1 MRPENW
7 NNLGRAIP
15 ALRKELD
22 AEDVLKILIAL
33 ACVLAMSVLGAFG
46 PLALKLLIDGLSAH
60 GTNSFQQKQ
69 GLLLAV
75 LLASYVAA
83 QVLGRIAAEVRMFLF
98 GAADQAI
105 ARKLGRKVFA
115 HVIALPLSFHRETST
130 GALTQTVE
138 NGLQGLR
145 LVMQHAFFTI
155 LPGVIEVVLMSLVI
169 ARVLDL
175 AFLVIFSACAL
186 AYAIVFSAGARTIM
200 KASRAI
206 SSARIEANA
215 ALADSLLNVETVKS
229 FGGEGAVTG
238 RFDAALAHAQAR
250 WRSFY
255 RARFTNGLL
264 IAFVF
269 CAGLTATLWLAIIQV
284 RSGAMTVGDL
294 VLVNTYMLQVVRPME
309 LLGAGVRDIGQGTAF
324 AERLLDLL
332 DTPLREK
339 PNDGG
344 AKVSP
349 DAALPAIRFENV
361 CFAYKAQQRVLDGVS
376 FDIAPG
382 STTAIVGTSG
392 AGKSTICRLLLRFH
406 DPDSGRILIDGI
418 PISHYAPADLQRL
431 IAVIPQD
438 TTLFNTSLASNI
450 AFPDLDAATEEVEW
464 AARLAHLGHLISG
477 LPDGLATIVGERGLK
492 LSGGEKQRV
501 AIARAMLRHPKL
513 LIADEATS
521 ALDSGA
527 EASILRNIKS
537 AAHGTTT
544 MIIAHRLSSIIH
556 ADQIIVL
563 DKGRVAE
570 SGSHEDLLETDGL
583 YVALWRAQNRE
594 SEPNETYNNI
604 DGND

>member
-1 MRPENW
+1 MRPANW
-7 NNLGRAIP
+7 NSLVRAIP

-22 AEDVLKILIAL
+22 AADGLNILIAL
-33 ACVLAMSVLGAFG
+33 ACVVGMSVVGAFG
-46 PLALKLLIDGLSAH
+46 PFALKLLIDWLSAH
-60 GTNSFQQKQ
+60 GADSFQQNQ
-69 GLLLAV
+69 GLILAALV
-75 LLASYVAA
+75 ASYVAA

-98 GAADQAI
+98 GAADQAV

-138 NGLQGLR
+138 NGLQGFR

-175 AFLVIFSACAL
+175 AFLAIFSACAL

-200 KASRAI
+200 QASRAI

-215 ALADSLLNVETVKS
+215 ALADSLLNVETVKA
-229 FGGEGAVTG
+229 FGGEEAVIG
-238 RFDAALAHAQAR
+238 RFDAALAYAQER

-269 CAGLTATLWLAIIQV
+269 CAGLTATLCLAIIQV

-339 PNDGG
+339 SDAGG
-344 AKVSP
+344 TRVSP
-349 DAALPAIRFENV
+349 DTALPAIRFEDV
-361 CFAYKAQQRVLDGVS
+361 RFAYQAKQPVLDGVS

-406 DPDSGRILIDGI
+406 EPDSGRILINGI
-418 PISHYAPADLQRL
+418 PISHYAPEVLQQVM
-431 IAVIPQD
+431 AVIPQD

-450 AFPDLDAATEEVEW
+450 AFPDFGAATEDVEW
-464 AARLAHLGHLISG
+464 AARLAHLEHLISG
-477 LPDGLATIVGERGLK
+477 LPEGLATIVGERGLK

-521 ALDSGA
+521 ALDSAA
-527 EASILRNIKS
+527 EASILRNIKT
-537 AAHGTTT
+537 AGQGTTT
-544 MIIAHRLSSIIH
+544 IIIAHRLSSIMD

-570 SGSHEDLLETDGL
+570 SGRHEDLLEIDGL
-583 YVALWRAQNRE
+583 YGTLWRAQNRE
-594 SEPNETYNNI
+594 SEPNASKTM
-604 DGND
+604 